1 MGRASATL
9 AAGTGRAGERWLV
22 RGKDAHPFLGWIGI
36 LLLVVLLA
44 VLAGGSVAL
53 RGESAPTPAP
63 LAPPT
68 PTVPATPP
76 GPLLSD
82 SRGFIAVPGKAAPA
96 ELRRET
102 DPAPI
107 STLRGAG
114 FIGSV
119 SGTGRRV
126 AYWVSGSST
135 ADSGTLELRVFDV
148 TAPDQDTTLATVL
161 DTERGA
167 AAVWSSDR
175 TGIVAVVES
184 SGRAGTGEAPG
195 PFSALRIVD
204 TPTRSIHEISRVT
217 DGTQYWPVGWDRVT
231 HLVGACVYGGA
242 DATGIAW
249 VVVGEDALS
258 KRVPMEGDIPA
269 ITIRASGNDVLGVLN
284 GSVIRVW
291 TLASYDEHREFA
303 AASGERI
310 AFARW
315 KPGADEIVVVVAD
328 RLEIWPK
335 AGGDR
340 RTVAGGLPAASDLL
354 VSSDGALAF
363 VTSDGGASAIAVDL
377 TTGRTAPL
385 PMSGSQLAAPISFR

>member
-1 MGRASATL
+1 MR
-9 AAGTGRAGERWLV
+9 R
-22 RGKDAHPFLGWIGI
+22 KDAQPFWGWIGI
-36 LLLVVLLA
+36 LLLVVVLLA

-53 RGESAPTPAP
+53 RGESAPTPTP
-63 LAPPT
+63 LASAT

-82 SRGFIAVPGKAAPA
+82 SRGFIAVPGKASA

-102 DPAPI
+102 DPAPL

-126 AYWVSGSST
+126 AYWVSST
-135 ADSGTLELRVFDV
+135 ADSATLELRVFDV
-148 TAPDQDTTLATVL
+148 TAPDQDTTIATVL

-175 TGIVAVVES
+175 TGIVVVVES

-217 DGTQYWPVGWDRVT
+217 DGTQYLAVNWDRVT

-242 DATGIAW
+242 DAAGIAW

-258 KRVPMEGDIPA
+258 KRVPMEAGIPA
-269 ITIRASGNDVLGVLN
+269 ITVRASGNDVLGVLN

-291 TLASYDEHREFA
+291 TLSSYEDHREFGTA
-303 AASGERI
+303 PGERI

-315 KPGADEIVVVVAD
+315 KPGADEIVVLVAD

-340 RTVAGGLPAASDLL
+340 RVVARGLSAASDLL

-377 TTGRTAPL
+377 ATGRTAPL
-385 PMSGSQLAAPISFR
+385 PTSGSQLAAPISFR

>member
-1 MGRASATL
+1 
-9 AAGTGRAGERWLV
+9 V
-22 RGKDAHPFLGWIGI
+22 RGKDAQPFVFWIGI
-36 LLLVVLLA
+36 LLLVVLLGT
-44 VLAGGSVAL
+44 LAGGSVAL
-53 RGESAPTPAP
+53 RGESAPTPTPPP
-63 LAPPT
+63 LPT
-68 PTVPATPP
+68 ATVAANAP

-82 SRGFIAVPGKAAPA
+82 SRGFVAMPGGAAAA

-107 STLRGAG
+107 STLRGQG
-114 FIGSV
+114 FIGGV

-126 AYWVSGSST
+126 AYWVSNT
-135 ADSGTLELRVFDV
+135 ADGATRELRVFDA

-161 DTERGA
+161 DTERGS

-184 SGRAGTGEAPG
+184 SGGAGTGEAPA
-195 PFSALRIVD
+195 PFSALRVVD
-204 TPTRSIHEISRVT
+204 TPTRSIHEIARLT
-217 DGTQYWPVGWDRVT
+217 DGSQYWPVVWDRIT
-231 HLVGACVYGGA
+231 RLVGACVYGGA
-242 DATGIAW
+242 DAMGIAW

-258 KRVPMEGDIPA
+258 SRTSMEAGIPA
-269 ITIRASGNDVLGVLN
+269 ITVRASGNDVLGVLN

-291 TLASYDEHREFA
+291 TIASYSTHREFG

-315 KPGADEIVVVVAD
+315 KPGSDEIVVLVAD

-340 RTVAGGLPAASDLL
+340 RIVAQGLPAAKDLL
-354 VSSDGALAF
+354 VSADGALAF
-363 VTSDGGASAIAVDL
+363 VTFDDGANATAVDL
-377 TTGRTAPL
+377 ATGRTAPL
-385 PMSGSQLAAPISFR
+385 PMSGSRLAAPISFR

>member
-1 MGRASATL
+1 M
-9 AAGTGRAGERWLV
+9 
-22 RGKDAHPFLGWIGI
+22 FWIGI
-36 LLLVVLLA
+36 LLLIILLA

-53 RGESAPTPAP
+53 RGESAPTPTP
-63 LAPPT
+63 LPVPT
-68 PTVPATPP
+68 ATASATPA

-82 SRGFIAVPGKAAPA
+82 SRGFIALPGKGAAA
-96 ELRRET
+96 ELRREG

-107 STLRGAG
+107 ATLRGQG
-114 FIGSV
+114 FIGAV

-126 AYWVSGSST
+126 AYWVSRTTGEAT
-135 ADSGTLELRVFDV
+135 RELRVFDV

-184 SGRAGTGEAPG
+184 SGRAGTGEPPG
-195 PFSALRIVD
+195 PFSSLRVVD
-204 TPTRSIHEISRVT
+204 APTRSIREISRVT
-217 DGTQYWPVGWDRVT
+217 DGSQYWPVGWDRVAR
-231 HLVGACVYGGA
+231 LIGACVYGGA

-258 KRVPMEGDIPA
+258 SRVPMEGGIPA

-284 GSVIRVW
+284 GSVLRVW
-291 TLASYDEHREFA
+291 TLASYNAHREFGA
-303 AASGERI
+303 APGERI

-315 KPGADEIVVVVAD
+315 KAGADEIVVLVAD

-335 AGGDR
+335 GGGDR
-340 RTVAGGLPAASDLL
+340 RIVARGLPAASDLL
-354 VSSDGALAF
+354 ISSDGALAF
-363 VTSDGGASAIAVDL
+363 VTSDGGASAVAIDL
-377 TTGRTAPL
+377 ATGGTAPL
-385 PMSGSQLAAPISFR
+385 PMSGSQLVAPISFR